1 MKIFEYMRLG
11 VLYKEDPF
19 YVKYLKSKRVLDI
32 GCGRGEFLKKDPQ
45 HFTGIDLNPTLVS
58 QCREKGFT
66 AEKMNAMELAFPDD
80 GFEVVRATQVV
91 EHLSP
96 KEASHFL
103 SEVERVLVPGG
114 LVYLTTPGVR
124 NIWNTFSHIRPYPP
138 TAFVKLLNS
147 ATEHYVQSDRLTLKF
162 EGAWGTRFYTKHR
175 MLMFA
180 LSLLDLSIPPRN
192 PIGWT
197 ILLRKPNRN

>member
-11 VLYKEDPF
+11 IRHKEDPF

-45 HFTGIDLNPTLVS
+45 GFTGIDIDPKLIS
-58 QCREKGFT
+58 QCREKGLS
-66 AEKMNAMELAFPDD
+66 AKKMNATELAFPDD
-80 GFEVVRATQVV
+80 SFDVVRAAQLV

-96 KEASHFL
+96 IEAARFL

-114 LVYLTTPGVR
+114 LVYLTTPGER

-138 TAFVKLLNS
+138 SAFKKLLNS
-147 ATEHYVQSDRLTLKF
+147 ATEHYVQSDRLTLKLKA
-162 EGAWGTRFYTKHR
+162 AWGTRFYTKHR

-180 LSLLDLSIPPRN
+180 LSLIDLCVPPRN

-197 ILLRKPNRN
+197 ILLRKPDGN